1 MNQEKIIVGIDP
13 DSKKSGVAFLT
24 PHGVTILSLSFME
37 LVDYISKFSESDLII
52 AVEAGY
58 LNKSNWHVKGN
69 NVKKNVEIGRRTG
82 ENHAV
87 AKLLVQSLRE
97 LGYQVEELRPLAKVW
112 RKGKISR
119 EELSEL
125 LEEEKILANKIV
137 TNQEERDAVL
147 LALAFKKK
155 REMRSG
161 NDR

>member
-13 DSKKSGVAFLT
+13 DIKKSGVAFLT

-58 LNKSNWHVKGN
+58 LNKSNWHLRGS
-69 NVKKNVEIGRRTG
+69 NVKKNAEIGRRTG

-87 AKLLVQSLRE
+87 AKLLVETLRG

-112 RKGKISR
+112 KKGKISR
-119 EELSEL
+119 VELSEL
-125 LEEEKILANKIV
+125 LEESKIIASKSV

-147 LALAFKKK
+147 IALALKTKLK
-155 REMRSG
+155 WE
-161 NDR
+161 